1 MKQIAD
7 DVWQIR
13 FDNIG
18 EAFDRQI
25 KFAIDGT
32 WTHNFGGAFDAE
44 AEGEFQDAVYNG
56 DNITFDTEEEGMS
69 VVITLD
75 LTEFDFATKTGAKFN
90 IDFVWTDE
98 L

>member
-1 MKQIAD
+1 MSEIAD

-25 KFAIDGT
+25 KFAIDGA
-32 WTHNFGGAFDAE
+32 WTHNFGGAFEDE
-44 AEGEFQDAVYNG
+44 EVDTDAVYNG
-56 DNITFDTEEEGMS
+56 DNITFDTEEDGMS

-75 LTEFDFATKTGAKFN
+75 LTEFDFSTKTGAKFN